1 MDLGSK
7 GDTGGHVRGTT
18 VVLLSAQEQQEI
30 SRKRA
35 HVPDCPRK
43 SERTLSRE
51 RLAWTKLAAQ
61 GFTTLP
67 DFFRQKAEK
76 LAEKEKRDTRLGV
89 LVAAATAQPSSGQK
103 ITYIHKEEGD
113 TSGDKITDEESDP
126 KITSTLHINELTL
139 ETSAA
144 SDMAQPRS
152 LDGAT
157 MSCVVETTSEAIRIE
172 DDDEGQ
178 SEPSGTAGGLS
189 S

>member
-1 MDLGSK
+1 MDLGSE

-18 VVLLSAQEQQEI
+18 VVLPSAQEQQEI

-61 GFTTLP
+61 GFTTLA

-89 LVAAATAQPSSGQK
+89 WLLLLLPNPVP
-103 ITYIHKEEGD
+103 
-113 TSGDKITDEESDP
+113 DK
-126 KITSTLHINELTL
+126 K
-139 ETSAA
+139 
-144 SDMAQPRS
+144 
-152 LDGAT
+152 
-157 MSCVVETTSEAIRIE
+157 
-172 DDDEGQ
+172 
-178 SEPSGTAGGLS
+178 
-189 S
+189 